1 MYVPTC
7 LQVANSRPGGEFMK
21 LPAYIKISPYRKPTK
36 PRKGWPHHR
45 GLRPLL
51 FSNSG
56 VGSFTSH
63 KNQISVSAVRRDL
76 WFFILIQ
83 ED

>member
-1 MYVPTC
+1 MTHPPT
-7 LQVANSRPGGEFMK
+7 
-21 LPAYIKISPYRKPTK
+21 Y

-56 VGSFTSH
+56 VGSFTTH
-63 KNQISVSAVRRDL
+63 KNQISESAVKRGLR
-76 WFFILIQ
+76 FFVLVR